1 MKWKEQFVASV
12 KPPVLNKIQMQQNP
26 ISSEVT
32 FHEAVLMDSRGG
44 RHPCLRTKEGL
55 LYANVSLIFVT

>member
-1 MKWKEQFVASV
+1 
-12 KPPVLNKIQMQQNP
+12 MQQNP